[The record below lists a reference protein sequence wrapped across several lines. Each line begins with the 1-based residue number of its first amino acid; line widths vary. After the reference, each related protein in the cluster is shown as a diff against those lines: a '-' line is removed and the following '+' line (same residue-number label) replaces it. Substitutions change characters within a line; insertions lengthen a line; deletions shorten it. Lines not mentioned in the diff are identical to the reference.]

1 MEVPRTFVNSH
12 FLHVQNRGWVAYLKS
27 YLEQLPNRSESFKS
41 LSTGAEKYI
50 RTSVLP
56 LYYMGVRQSYEC
68 FDTHSLIQLS
78 TYAAKYGTGP
88 PEAHNSES
96 E

>member
-41 LSTGAEKYI
+41 FSTGAEKYF

-56 LYYMGVRQSYEC
+56 LYYNKRC
-68 FDTHSLIQLS
+68 FL
-78 TYAAKYGTGP
+78 
-88 PEAHNSES
+88 
-96 E
+96 

>member
-41 LSTGAEKYI
+41 LSIGAEKYI

-56 LYYMGVRQSYEC
+56 LYYDISVQFNRFYC
-68 FDTHSLIQLS
+68 HKNKT
-78 TYAAKYGTGP
+78 TKR
-88 PEAHNSES
+88 
-96 E
+96 